1 MENKRAWPPW
11 VESVTH
17 ISHFL
22 TTLNSSVN
30 FYVYC
35 FKHFNVI
42 SACWSDQ
49 VTFFGAMTII
59 MTTLSVLAFRI
70 VTVNFF
76 QNETQHTNTV
86 SPSIVTFGTMT
97 LSIMTLGTM
106 TLSIMTLSIMTLS
119 IMTLSTMTF
128 GTMTLSIMTL
138 STMTLNIMTLSIM
151 KLSTMTLGTMT
162 LGIIH
167 SAYTRLN
174 DTQHNDT

>member
-49 VTFFGAMTII
+49 VA
-59 MTTLSVLAFRI
+59 LLATSSTVI
-70 VTVNFF
+70 VT
-76 QNETQHTNTV
+76 
-86 SPSIVTFGTMT
+86 
-97 LSIMTLGTM
+97 
-106 TLSIMTLSIMTLS
+106 
-119 IMTLSTMTF
+119 
-128 GTMTLSIMTL
+128 
-138 STMTLNIMTLSIM
+138 
-151 KLSTMTLGTMT
+151 
-162 LGIIH
+162 
-167 SAYTRLN
+167 
-174 DTQHNDT
+174 

>member
-49 VTFFGAMTII
+49 VPLPWASKLLTIK
-59 MTTLSVLAFRI
+59 SSCAV
-70 VTVNFF
+70 
-76 QNETQHTNTV
+76 
-86 SPSIVTFGTMT
+86 
-97 LSIMTLGTM
+97 
-106 TLSIMTLSIMTLS
+106 
-119 IMTLSTMTF
+119 
-128 GTMTLSIMTL
+128 
-138 STMTLNIMTLSIM
+138 
-151 KLSTMTLGTMT
+151 
-162 LGIIH
+162 
-167 SAYTRLN
+167 TRLGKTLITYSMLDQIDFYLFVEKVWLLSFKN
-174 DTQHNDT
+174 QIFNVGNNILDILLPIYCSELIEYNRIKSTDPSVYWLWCQHFKKEWIA